1 MALSLL
7 SDPEATSARWYR
19 RLPLIAA
26 LVSTGLAAALAAGAI
41 HLSRTQAQAM
51 TRTQAQD
58 ELQRLREQLDRE
70 LQNVLSVPETVAA
83 FVAAEGG
90 ISDEV
95 FAAVV
100 SRLTENNGNIR
111 NVALAPDSVIATVYP
126 REGNEAAIGL
136 RYLEY
141 PTQAEAVR
149 RAISARRTVVAG
161 PIKLVQGGNGI
172 VSRTPVFLTKR
183 DGAPYWGIVALA
195 VNADAIFTRVGF
207 DTGANGIDIA
217 ARGIDASGAQG
228 PAFAGKAGVFDR
240 DPILLQ
246 YPLPGG
252 GSWQLGAAAAVGWG
266 QNNAQI
272 TAIVTIAALL
282 GLTIGYLTHRLV
294 ASHQR
299 IRALSV
305 RDALTGLPNRRLFE
319 DRLKQAM
326 IAAQRHGR
334 SGVLIVLDLDRF
346 QAVNDRVGHRVGD
359 EVLIRVASRIADQ
372 VRTIGSVARIS
383 GDGFA
388 VLVPELAIANDAPSV
403 MEQIQDTIAE
413 PITLADKASVRVVAS
428 AGMAIFGGEATDVT
442 ALFERADKAMREQK
456 ADRRAAAPRK

>member
-1 MALSLL
+1 MALSWFN
-7 SDPEATSARWYR
+7 DPEANGARWYR

-26 LVSTGLAAALAAGAI
+26 LLSTGLAAALAIAAI
-41 HLSRTQAQAM
+41 HLSRTQAEAM

-70 LQNVLSVPETVAA
+70 LQSVLSVPETVAA
-83 FVAAEGG
+83 FVAAEGS
-90 ISDEV
+90 IDEEV

-111 NVALAPDSVIATVYP
+111 NVALAPNSVIATVYP
-126 REGNEAAIGL
+126 RQGNEAAIGL
-136 RYLEY
+136 RYLEH

-149 RAISARRTVVAG
+149 RAISGRRTVVAG

-183 DGAPYWGIVALA
+183 EGAPYWGIVALA

-207 DTGANGIDIA
+207 DTGANGIDMA

-228 PAFAGKAGVFDR
+228 PVFAGKASVFDR

-252 GSWQLGAAAAVGWG
+252 GSWQLGAATAVGWG
-266 QNNAQI
+266 QSNAQI
-272 TAIVTIAALL
+272 TAIVTIATLL

-294 ASHQR
+294 ASHQQ
-299 IRALSV
+299 IRELAV

-319 DRLKQAM
+319 DRMKQAV

-334 SGVLIVLDLDRF
+334 SGALIVLDLDRF
-346 QAVNDRVGHRVGD
+346 QAVNDRIGRRAGD
-359 EVLIRVASRIADQ
+359 EVIIRVASRIADQ
-372 VRTIGSVARIS
+372 IRGNGSVGRIS

-388 VLVPELAIANDAPSV
+388 VLVPELSRTYDAPAV
-403 MEQIQDTIAE
+403 VAQIQQTIAE
-413 PITLADKASVRVVAS
+413 PIALPGKASVRVTAS
-428 AGMAIFGGEATDVT
+428 AGITTFGPESTDVT
-442 ALFERADKAMREQK
+442 ALFDRAYKAMREQK
-456 ADRRAAAPRK
+456 TNRHEADAKK